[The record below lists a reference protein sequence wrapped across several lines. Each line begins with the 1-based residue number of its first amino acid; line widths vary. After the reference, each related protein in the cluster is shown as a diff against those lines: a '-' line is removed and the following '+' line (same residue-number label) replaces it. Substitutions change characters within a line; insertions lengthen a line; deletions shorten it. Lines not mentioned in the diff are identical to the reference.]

1 MSRLLSRLSPAI
13 VAVTLAACAALACA
27 GQAAAQS
34 AVPAAAKSDP
44 RSVIAHHLDVPA
56 EAVRKTV
63 LPGIYEV
70 ARGGEVLYVSADGRY
85 ALSGELYETGSGRN
99 LTERRRTEARVA
111 ALRNVPDS
119 DAIVYTPKAQ
129 PRYTVTVFTDVDCPY
144 CRKLHSEIAEYVK
157 LGVRI
162 RYLSF
167 PRTGPDTESWR
178 KAEAVWCAADRR
190 DALTRATAGGEVAAT
205 TACADNPVKRSYEL
219 GEELGVRGTP
229 AIFTERGEYLPS
241 YYAPDRLIQ
250 RLKEL
255 DAAAGHGG

>member
-1 MSRLLSRLSPAI
+1 MPVLLPRLRPALAAVALVACAT
-13 VAVTLAACAALACA
+13 VAVP
-27 GQAAAQS
+27 G
-34 AVPAAAKSDP
+34 PAAGEASAPAAKADP
-44 RSVIAHHLDVPA
+44 RAVIARHLEVPVA
-56 EAVRKTV
+56 AVRRTV

-85 ALSGELYETGSGRN
+85 ALSGELYDTASGRN
-99 LTERRRTEARVA
+99 LTERRRIEARVA
-111 ALRNVPDS
+111 ALRNVPDA
-119 DAIVYTPKAQ
+119 DAIVYAPKTA

-167 PRTGPDTESWR
+167 PRSGPDTDSWR

-190 DALTRATAGGEVAAT
+190 EALTRATAGGEVAG
-205 TACADNPVKRSYEL
+205 TAGCTDNPVKRSYEL

-241 YYAPDRLIQ
+241 YYAPERLIQ

-255 DAAAGHGG
+255 DAAAASGG